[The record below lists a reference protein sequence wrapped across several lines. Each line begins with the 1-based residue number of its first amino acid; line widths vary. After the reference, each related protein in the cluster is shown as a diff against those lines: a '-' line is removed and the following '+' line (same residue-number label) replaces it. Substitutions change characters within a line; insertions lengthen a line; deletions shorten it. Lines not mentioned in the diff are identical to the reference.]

1 VIAFATAYRAFNF
14 DISMPIKVRDLLFA
28 IHRLSGMLA
37 GLLLIWLVL
46 ALKNRASFLKG
57 SLTVKSLHLF
67 HLVLGVACFLMPL
80 LPWIARAQK
89 GRYYELYAIW
99 PLSSALF

>member
-1 VIAFATAYRAFNF
+1 
-14 DISMPIKVRDLLFA
+14 MPIKVRDLLFA

-37 GLLLIWLVL
+37 GLLLLIWLVL

-89 GRYYELYAIW
+89 GRYYELDAIW
-99 PLSSALF
+99 PLSSARS